1 MDLRVLTYFLAV
13 AREGNIT
20 SAAETLHLTQPTLSR
35 QLKDLEDELGKPL
48 FVRGKRQVTLTEE
61 GMLLRK
67 RAEEL
72 TELARK
78 TKREIMES
86 DELIEGE
93 IYIGAGE
100 TQHVH
105 YLTRAAKSLRTM
117 YPGISIHISS
127 GDTNDITDQ
136 LDKGIIDFGLLFDS
150 IDGTKYDSVKIPSKD
165 TWGVLMLKSSPLAN
179 KTSLSPSDLEGYP
192 LIMQRSIQPSKL
204 LSEYLGESIVS
215 LHVVGTYSL
224 VYNASIMVKD
234 EIGYALC
241 LDGIINTGRDSDFCF
256 RPFNPT
262 LPAEMSIVWK
272 RYQYLSK
279 PQELF
284 LNELQ
289 KYIHQMENQDLM

>member
-35 QLKDLEDELGKPL
+35 QLKDLEEELGKSL
-48 FVRGKRQVTLTEE
+48 FVRGKRKIILTEE
-61 GMLLRK
+61 GLLLRK

-86 DELIEGE
+86 NDLIQGD

-105 YLTRAAKSLRTM
+105 YLTKAAKSLRTM
-117 YPGISIHISS
+117 YLGISIHISS

-136 LDKGIIDFGLLFDS
+136 LDKGMIDFGLLFDS
-150 IDGTKYDSVKIPSKD
+150 IDGTRYDSIKIPSKD
-165 TWGVLMLKSSPLAN
+165 TWGVLMLKTSPLAE
-179 KTSLSPSDLEGYP
+179 KESISPADLKDYP
-192 LIMQRSIQPSKL
+192 LIIQRGVQQTKLFSKY
-204 LSEYLGESIVS
+204 LSTENDS
-215 LHVVGTYSL
+215 LQVVGTYSL
-224 VYNASIMVKD
+224 AYNASIMVKD
-234 EIGYALC
+234 GIGYALC
-241 LDGIINTGRDSDFCF
+241 IDGIINTGMDSEFCF
-256 RPFNPT
+256 RPFTPA
-262 LPAEMSIVWK
+262 LHAEMSIAWK
-272 RYQYLSK
+272 KYQYFSK

-284 LNELQ
+284 LNELR
-289 KYIHQMENQDLM
+289 KHLL

>member
-35 QLKDLEDELGKPL
+35 QLKDLEDELGKTL
-48 FVRGKRQVTLTEE
+48 LIRGKRQVTLTEE

-86 DELIEGE
+86 NDLIQGE

-105 YLTRAAKSLRTM
+105 YLTKAAKSLRSK

-150 IDGTKYDSVKIPSKD
+150 IDGTRYDLIKIPSSD
-165 TWGVLMLKSSPLAN
+165 TWGVLMLKTSPLAD
-179 KTSLSPSDLEGYP
+179 KIAISPSDLEGYP
-192 LIMQRSIQPSKL
+192 LIIQRGIQPSKL
-204 LSEYLGESIVS
+204 LSEYLGMENNS
-215 LHVVGTYSL
+215 LHIVGTYSL

-234 EIGYALC
+234 KIGYALC
-241 LDGIINTGRDSDFCF
+241 IDGIIHTGMDSDFCF
-256 RPFNPT
+256 RPFTPA
-262 LPAEMSIVWK
+262 LHAEMSVVWK
-272 RYQYLSK
+272 KYQYFSK

-289 KYIHQMENQDLM
+289 KCILQKKKSKF